1 MHHVRFAIPASP
13 TRCHDVGMETTTHTA
28 PTTAIVRAEGR
39 ATGALVPDE
48 LRLGATRLIVTDL
61 ARSTSFYQ
69 DVLGLTRLADSDDG
83 VARFGGTDDVAIIE
97 LVERPG
103 ARRAGRHAGL
113 YHVAL
118 LYPSRE
124 ELARVVERIAATRT
138 MIDGAS
144 DHGSHEAI
152 YLPDPDGNGLEL
164 AADRP
169 RDAWPDLSNIEEI
182 RPRPLDMHALL
193 ATVAG
198 AGDVPERAGDGVTV
212 GHLHLHVG
220 DIPEATA
227 FYVGVVG
234 FESITSIPVAGF
246 VSAGGYHHHLA
257 FNTWKG
263 EGVGPAPHDAVG
275 LGFWMA
281 YVPAMAD
288 LDELAQRLA
297 DAGAEHERATDGSI
311 VLRDPWRNELRVS
324 LDPEAVR

>member
-1 MHHVRFAIPASP
+1 MHRIRFAIPVVP
-13 TRCHDVGMETTTHTA
+13 LRCDDVCMETSTHASASTTTF
-28 PTTAIVRAEGR
+28 RAAGR
-39 ATGALVPDE
+39 ATGAKLPDA
-48 LRLGATRLIVTDL
+48 LRLGATRLVVTDL
-61 ARSTSFYQ
+61 ERSTAFYQ
-69 DVLGLTRLADSDDG
+69 DVLGLTRLADSAEG
-83 VARFGGTDDVAIIE
+83 IARFGGAADIAILE
-97 LVERPG
+97 LAELPG

-118 LYPSRE
+118 LFPTRE

-138 MIDGAS
+138 RIDGAS
-144 DHGSHEAI
+144 DHGTHEAI
-152 YLPDPDGNGLEL
+152 YLPDPDGNGIEL

-169 RDAWPDLSNIEEI
+169 RDTWPDLSNIEEI

-198 AGDVPERAGDGVTV
+198 EGDVPARAADGVTV

-227 FYVGVVG
+227 FYVDVVG
-234 FESITSIPVAGF
+234 FEAITSIPVAGF

-263 EGVGPAPHDAVG
+263 EGVPPAPADAVG
-275 LGFWMA
+275 LAFWTA
-281 YVPAMAD
+281 HVPTTVD
-288 LDELAQRLA
+288 LEELHERLTAAGA
-297 DAGAEHERATDGSI
+297 DAERTPDGSV

-324 LDPEAVR
+324 LGS